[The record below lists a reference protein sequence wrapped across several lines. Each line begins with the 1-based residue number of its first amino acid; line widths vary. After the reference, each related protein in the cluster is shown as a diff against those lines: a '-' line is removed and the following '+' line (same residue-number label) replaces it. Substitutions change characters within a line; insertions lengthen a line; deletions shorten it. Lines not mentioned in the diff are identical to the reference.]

1 MRRILKGRSRA
12 LILLLFS
19 SLALP
24 LFAFE
29 GRLLDKD
36 GQPLAGVHVTVA
48 GRGGA
53 VRTDAEGR
61 FRILPD
67 PQLPAT
73 LIIVGTRGEIFP
85 PMLVSSIS
93 AGTNDLRVEPAFQES
108 VTVTSGTTPNI
119 DAPPAAGTFLVG
131 GEEMEE
137 RRPEHLVEALD
148 RVAGVSRRGE
158 GPAAVPVVRGLAGGR
173 TLMLLDDA
181 RVTAER
187 RAGPSGTFLDP
198 FTLGSIEISR
208 GPGSVAYGSDAF
220 GGVIHARPRDPVLGD
235 SQLRYSVT
243 SAFGGSQ
250 LRSGGVEYSHA
261 LTGMSAISGMLHARQ
276 SDGSES
282 GGGDEI
288 DNSAYEDRGGAV
300 RFLQTTTRG
309 VFRASVALNQGRDIG
324 APAADSL
331 VTRTYYPEEDS
342 QRLTASWESSSNDA
356 LTLEVRGSLSSYD
369 IITTRERLPVGT
381 TTRQISSSDVQ
392 ADDATLR
399 AIVGH
404 ADNGGRLRVGFDF
417 SSRFNVH
424 ALGEIESFN
433 ISDTPTTTTNE
444 VSIDDASKTDTALFA
459 LYDWTPISRLTAS
472 AGIRVDRVS
481 IENSGGFFGDRSE
494 NNTALSGH
502 AAATFTLAPNL
513 TATLQGAR
521 GFREPTLSDRY
532 FRGISGRGFVVGNP
546 DLDPETSTQF
556 DGALRWQRG
565 NRSLALLGYHYTIHD
580 LVERFRAGSDFNFR
594 NRGEA
599 RVKGLE
605 LEFASE
611 LPHGLGLQI
620 NGAWARG
627 EAVNDNTPL
636 DDIAAPNLHAALR
649 WAGRSGSAFV
659 HLFAVAEDDRP
670 GPVETKRDSY
680 TTADVGFGWTFAR
693 AAELRLQ
700 VRNVFDKRYPGSP
713 DANAAL
719 APGRSVMIG
728 LGGTL

>member
-1 MRRILKGRSRA
+1 

-19 SLALP
+19 FLAVP

-36 GQPLAGVHVTVA
+36 GKPLSGVHVTVA

-53 VRTDAEGR
+53 VRTDADGR

-67 PQLPAT
+67 PEWPAT
-73 LIIVGTRGEIFP
+73 LIVVGTRGEVFP
-85 PMLVSSIS
+85 PMYVSTTT
-93 AGTNDLRVEPAFQES
+93 AGTNELRLEPAFQES

-137 RRPEHLVEALD
+137 RRPEHLVDALE

-158 GPAAVPVVRGLAGGR
+158 GPAGVPVVRGLAGGR
-173 TLMLLDDA
+173 TLMMLDDA

-198 FTLGSIEISR
+198 FVLGSIEVSR

-235 SQLRYSVT
+235 SQLRYQAT

-250 LRSGGVEYSHA
+250 VRTGGVEYSHA
-261 LTGMSAISGMLHARQ
+261 LTSMSSISGLLHARQ
-276 SDGSES
+276 SDGSDA
-282 GGGDEI
+282 GGGDDI
-288 DNSAYEDRGGAV
+288 DNSAYEDRGGAL
-300 RFLQTTTRG
+300 RYLLTTMRG
-309 VFRASVALNQGRDIG
+309 VFRANVALNQGRDIG

-331 VTRTYYPEEDS
+331 VTRTYYPEENS
-342 QRLTASWESSSNDA
+342 QRLTASWESSPTDA
-356 LTLEVRGSLSSYD
+356 LTLELRGSLSGYD
-369 IITTRERLPVGT
+369 IITTRERLPNPT

-392 ADDATLR
+392 ANDATLR

-404 ADNGGRLRVGFDF
+404 SDANGRLRAGVDF
-417 SSRFNVH
+417 TSRFNVH
-424 ALGEIESFN
+424 AFGRIENFN
-433 ISDTPTTTTNE
+433 LTDARTTTIKE
-444 VSIDDASKTDTALFA
+444 VSIADASKTDTGVFA
-459 LYDWTPISRLTAS
+459 LYDWSPVSRLTAS
-472 AGIRVDRVS
+472 AGIRADHVS
-481 IENSGGFFGDRSE
+481 IENTGGFFGDRSVT
-494 NNTALSGH
+494 NTELSGH
-502 AAATFTLAPNL
+502 AAATLSLAPNL

-532 FRGISGRGFVVGNP
+532 FRGVSGRGFVVGNP
-546 DLDPETSTQF
+546 DLEAETSTQF

-565 NRSLALLGYHYTIHD
+565 SRSLALLGYHYTIHD
-580 LVERFRAGSDFNFR
+580 LVERFRPGSDFLFR

-599 RVKGLE
+599 KVKGIE

-611 LPHGLGLQI
+611 LPRGFGVQV

-627 EAVNDNTPL
+627 EAVDDNAAL

-649 WAGRSGSAFV
+649 WAGASGSAFV

-670 GPVETKRDSY
+670 GPVETNRDSY
-680 TTADVGFGWTFAR
+680 TTADVGFGWTFTR